1 VQSDSSAQLGREAE
15 RLALLRFVPAYVIC
29 DGSLNV
35 IKSFGDTAPYLVAP
49 KLSSAGVACRVRPE
63 WLPAMS
69 HAVAQ
74 TGRRSSVISRT
85 ISSAAGFGEP
95 REAHLVIVPLALPAI
110 DGQWFAVHF
119 QSLAA
124 RVGPWRRAI
133 SRLVHCTTAIAS
145 NLRGLRPPKRA
156 HGTALRS
163 PAGGS
168 SPAMPP
174 RQIETAFTPPV
185 PSSADLAD
193 AIVRTMAEPLLVLD
207 AHFVVERANPAYYE
221 TFRTSAAETLNRSL
235 FSLGDGEWLV
245 SPLRD
250 VLEASPKAG
259 GVGQCSLT
267 HTFPAIGTRTL
278 RINMMRLGS
287 RADDGLLLILEDAT
301 RETVAE
307 ERLKTQE
314 RQRDEYLAML
324 AHELRN
330 PLATTRAALEV
341 WRNTEIDGAVQ
352 KRAEQ
357 VLSRQLDHQVRLTTQ
372 LLNVSRATRGMIELH
387 VERFDLARLVHDL
400 VQTRKAHSGV
410 GQASLCAALP
420 ARPLWV
426 EGDIARIEQ
435 IITNLLDNAL
445 KYTPAE
451 GSIDLTL
458 KSSGQNIT
466 LIVADN
472 GIGITHDV
480 LPWIFEL
487 FVQSPAALD
496 RTAGG
501 LGIGLALVRRLVEL
515 HGGQVTAASEGIS
528 RGSTFIVNLP
538 IGLPVLEMDSANTE
552 LAPVAMQSSG
562 LNVVLVEDN
571 LDLADLSAVIL
582 QENGHHVRV
591 AYDGASAVALVRES
605 CPDVV
610 LLDIG
615 LPDIDG
621 YRVAEVLRAAPE
633 SKNVLLIALTGYGGE
648 RDFER
653 SKEAEF
659 DHHVVKPADFDAL
672 EILMRAGRPHTSLD
686 A

>member
-49 KLSSAGVACRVRPE
+49 KLSTEGAACRLRPE
-63 WLPAMS
+63 WLPAV
-69 HAVAQ
+69 ADALAQ
-74 TGRRSSVISRT
+74 TRGRTSAISRT
-85 ISSAAGFGEP
+85 ISSAVGFGNP
-95 REAHLVIVPLALPAI
+95 RDAYLVIVPLALPAI

-119 QSLAA
+119 QTLAA
-124 RVGPWRRAI
+124 HAGPWRRVIGRILHGAT
-133 SRLVHCTTAIAS
+133 RIAS
-145 NLRGLRPPKRA
+145 NLRAIGSPKDER
-156 HGTALRS
+156 GVEDPS
-163 PAGGS
+163 PVT
-168 SPAMPP
+168 PP
-174 RQIETAFTPPV
+174 RPV
-185 PSSADLAD
+185 DTLFAPAVLPSADLAD

-207 AHFVVERANPAYYE
+207 AHFVIERANPAYYE
-221 TFRTSAAETLNRSL
+221 TFHTSAAETLNRSL
-235 FSLGDGEWLV
+235 FALGDGEWRV

-287 RADDGLLLILEDAT
+287 RADDGLLLIFEDAT

-372 LLNVSRATRGMIELH
+372 LLNVSRATQGMIELH
-387 VERFDLARLVHDL
+387 PERFDLARLVHDL
-400 VQTRKAHSGV
+400 VQTRKTHSDG
-410 GQASLCAALP
+410 GQATLLATLP
-420 ARPLWV
+420 AHPLWV

-451 GSIDLTL
+451 GAIDITL
-458 KSSGQNIT
+458 KSSGRNVT

-501 LGIGLALVRRLVEL
+501 LGVGLALVRRLVEL

-528 RGSTFIVNLP
+528 RGSTFIVSLP
-538 IGLPVLEMDSANTE
+538 IGLPILEADGANTDH
-552 LAPVAMQSSG
+552 APVITQSSG

-582 QENGHHVRV
+582 RENGHRVRV
-591 AYDGASAVALVRES
+591 AYDGASAVALVREA

-621 YRVAEVLRAAPE
+621 YKVAEVLRAAPE
-633 SKNVLLIALTGYGGE
+633 SQDVLLIALTGYGSE

-653 SKEAEF
+653 SKEAKF
-659 DHHVVKPADFDAL
+659 DYHVVKPADFDAL
-672 EILMRAGRPHTSLD
+672 EALMRAGRTYDL